1 MKRILITGANSFVG
15 TNIERWLMRQP
26 DCYQVDTVDTMN
38 DAWKQADFSW
48 YDVVFHVAGIAH
60 VDPKP
65 EMAPLYYKVN
75 RDLAIE
81 VATWARDHGVKQF
94 IYMSSGIVYKVSKSL
109 KGDVRTPETIPN
121 PNDFYGDSKL
131 QAERGVVNVNLNAD
145 GNPNPNGNDDLNGN
159 DNDNLNGNL
168 DGDDNLNADVNLN
181 LNPNPNL
188 NLDGNLYGDGM
199 KVCILRPPMIYGPGS
214 KGNFLRLGWLA
225 TKTPV
230 FPEWHNKRSMLYID
244 NLAEF
249 VRQIIDREMSGTFF
263 PQNAEL
269 VDTVE
274 IVKYF
279 AKKYHHRIWI
289 SRIFN
294 PLVWLASFF
303 LPQVPKMFA
312 DCYYVPE
319 MSKYEFDY
327 QIVSFEDSLKRL
339 EITDANRRMK

>member
-15 TNIERWLMRQP
+15 TNVERWLMRQP

-38 DAWKQADFSW
+38 DAWKQADFSR

-81 VATWARDHGVKQF
+81 VAKCARDKGVKQF
-94 IYMSSGIVYKVSKSL
+94 IYMSSGIVYKASKSL
-109 KGDVRTPETIPN
+109 KGDVRTPDTLPN

-145 GNPNPNGNDDLNGN
+145 VNP
-159 DNDNLNGNL
+159 NLNG
-168 DGDDNLNADVNLN
+168 NLNADVNPN
-181 LNPNPNL
+181 FNPNL
-188 NLDGNLYGDGM
+188 NLNLNLNLNGNDNLNGDGM

-279 AKKYHHRIWI
+279 ARKYHHRIWI

>member
-1 MKRILITGANSFVG
+1 MLIIGQRRIYQFERQYMTRILITGANSFVG

-38 DAWKQADFSW
+38 DAWKQADFSR

-81 VATWARDHGVKQF
+81 VAKCARDKGVKQF

-109 KGDVRTPETIPN
+109 KGDVRTPDTLPN

-145 GNPNPNGNDDLNGN
+145 GNLN
-159 DNDNLNGNL
+159 
-168 DGDDNLNADVNLN
+168 V
-181 LNPNPNL
+181 NPNPNL
-188 NLDGNLYGDGM
+188 NGDGM

-274 IVKYF
+274 IVRYF